1 MDEFIRKEIEQNILN
16 NLQCG
21 IVEQARK
28 DYVRGAKALITIFK
42 KPMDKI
48 LYISKANEM
57 ILKSR
62 PGSKE
67 VDIRK
72 IYWYKD
78 AKTFVEKDPYNMF
91 NNNQSIVFD
100 VWDQIAWEEYT
111 EDMKKEKE
119 KHEKALSKANKARKI
134 NHKLHA
140 KKEKNDI

>member
-28 DYVRGAKALITIFK
+28 DYVRGAKALIAIFK

-48 LYISKANEM
+48 LYIPKANEM

-62 PGSKE
+62 PGSRE

-111 EDMKKEKE
+111 EDMEKEKK

-134 NHKLHA
+134 NPKLHA